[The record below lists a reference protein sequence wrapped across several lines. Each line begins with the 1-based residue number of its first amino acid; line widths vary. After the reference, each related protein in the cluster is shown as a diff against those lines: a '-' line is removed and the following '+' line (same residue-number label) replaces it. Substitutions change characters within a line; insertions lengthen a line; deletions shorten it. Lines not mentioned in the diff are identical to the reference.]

1 MRVHIVREAVFGGLL
16 CTAARSNLSA
26 IHSGAVGVD
35 PDTLHSRATTAR
47 LFALTPH
54 HSFRSK
60 QWRVHLVSIRA
71 SVDANMGY
79 PGSRDLDE
87 GAALSKDEVRKEI
100 QEFRMGN
107 HP

>member
-1 MRVHIVREAVFGGLL
+1 MRVHIVREAVFGGFYYVRRPVAIYLQF
-16 CTAARSNLSA
+16 TAAPSVSIRTPYTHAPPRRVCSLS
-26 IHSGAVGVD
+26 
-35 PDTLHSRATTAR
+35 
-47 LFALTPH
+47 H

-79 PGSRDLDE
+79 PGSRDLEE

>member
-35 PDTLHSRATTAR
+35 PDTLHTRATTAR

-60 QWRVHLVSIRA
+60 QWRVH
-71 SVDANMGY
+71 
-79 PGSRDLDE
+79 E
-87 GAALSKDEVRKEI
+87 K
-100 QEFRMGN
+100 Q
-107 HP
+107 